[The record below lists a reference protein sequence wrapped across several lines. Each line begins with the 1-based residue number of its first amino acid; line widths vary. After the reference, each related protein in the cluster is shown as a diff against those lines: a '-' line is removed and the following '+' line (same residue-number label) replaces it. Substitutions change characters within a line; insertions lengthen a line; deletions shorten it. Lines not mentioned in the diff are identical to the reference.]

1 MTNPSN
7 PRASIGVR
15 ILIALLFAVVMALL
29 GAALWSLLPFAVG
42 MQLGVLTSEELG
54 YIFFILGTP
63 AGLIVGAVSGFV
75 TGLAGA
81 PRLAWRRFL
90 ILLAVLAALGV
101 ALGVWVSY
109 G

>member
-15 ILIALLFAVVMALL
+15 ILLALFFAVVMALL

-42 MQLGVLTSEELG
+42 MQIGNLTSEELG
-54 YIFFILGTP
+54 YIFFILGSPT
-63 AGLIVGAVSGFV
+63 GLIAGAVSGFI
-75 TGLAGA
+75 TGLVGA

-90 ILLAVLAALGV
+90 ILLAVMAALGV

-109 G
+109 T

>member
-7 PRASIGVR
+7 PRASMGVR
-15 ILIALLFAVVMALL
+15 ILLALLFAVVMALL
-29 GAALWSLLPFAVG
+29 GAALWSLLPFTVG

-54 YIFFILGTP
+54 YIFFILGSP
-63 AGLIVGAVSGFV
+63 AGLIAGAVSGFI
-75 TGLAGA
+75 TGLVGA

-90 ILLAVLAALGV
+90 ILLAVMAALGV

-109 G
+109 T

>member
-1 MTNPSN
+1 M
-7 PRASIGVR
+7 
-15 ILIALLFAVVMALL
+15 IALLFAVVMALL
-29 GAALWSLLPFAVG
+29 GAVLWPLLPFAVG
-42 MQLGVLTSEELG
+42 MQIGVLTSEVLG
-54 YIFFILGTP
+54 YIFFILGSP
-63 AGLIVGAVSGFV
+63 AGLIVGAVSGLI
-75 TGLAGA
+75 TGLVGA